1 MFYEV
6 CALTKFATSLSNK
19 VVGLGIF
26 SYPFS
31 QIFKINFFTE
41 HFWITACE
49 ESNFTR
55 VLFLKELLNHIG
67 KLFLCPP
74 QK

>member
-6 CALTKFATSLSNK
+6 GALIKFAKSLSNK
-19 VVGLGIF
+19 V
-26 SYPFS
+26 S

-41 HFWITACE
+41 HFWTTACE